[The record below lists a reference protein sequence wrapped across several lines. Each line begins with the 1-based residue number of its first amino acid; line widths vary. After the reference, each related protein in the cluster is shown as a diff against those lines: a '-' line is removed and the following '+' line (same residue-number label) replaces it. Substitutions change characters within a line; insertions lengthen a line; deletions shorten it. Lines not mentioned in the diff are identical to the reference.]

1 MANGS
6 SSSPADS
13 RAVGPNLAKTQRR
26 IIGLTGGIGMGKST
40 VSAYLEKGY
49 DIPVLDADILARDAV
64 KVGSPILQTIVDRYG
79 PAILLSDGRLNRP
92 QLGEIIFSLASERLW
107 LDQQI
112 HPYVRNRFETALES
126 DYHSCP
132 IIVLAVPL
140 LFEARMT
147 DLVDEIWVVHCSRDQ
162 QIERLMKRSL
172 QSTLSPPTHPLTQ
185 EHVEARI
192 NAQLDIQKKIDRAD
206 VVLDNSGSQH
216 ELFQTI
222 DRILRSDKPHTALN
236 PSQDSISR

>member
-1 MANGS
+1 MVNDS
-6 SSSPADS
+6 MSSPVDS
-13 RAVGPNLAKTQRR
+13 RAAISNFAETKRR

-49 DIPVLDADILARDAV
+49 NMPVLDADILARDAV
-64 KVGSPILQTIVDRYG
+64 AVGSPILQTIVDRYG
-79 PAILLSDGRLNRP
+79 PAILLPDGQLNRP
-92 QLGEIIFSLASERLW
+92 QLGEIIFGLAAERLW

-112 HPYVRNRFETALES
+112 HPYVRDRFETALAS
-126 DYHSCP
+126 DYQSCP
-132 IIVLAVPL
+132 TIVLAVPL

-147 DLVDEIWVVHCSRDQ
+147 DLVHEVWVVHCSRHQ

-172 QSTLSPPTHPLTQ
+172 QSTPLLPPHPLTQ
-185 EHVEARI
+185 EHVESRI

-216 ELFQTI
+216 QLFQTI
-222 DRILRSDKPHTALN
+222 DQMLRLEKPHT
-236 PSQDSISR
+236 